1 MSSDVSITL
10 QNTDDGR
17 GIVAAIVED
26 NPAAKVSSYPA
37 MTKIDCP
44 FITCPDRLVMNRS
57 TIEAKLG
64 RDFDLHELN
73 LSMVSISGGVDEDDD
88 RLLLAWGA

>member
-26 NPAAKVSSYPA
+26 NPAAKISSYPA
-37 MTKIDCP
+37 MTKID
-44 FITCPDRLVMNRS
+44 CPDRLVMNRS